1 MASRL
6 NGSRL
11 EAVQVMRG
19 LAAMLVVVVHS
30 INSNDFRTDLP
41 RSWLGAGH
49 FNEFGASGVDLF
61 FVLSGFVMAHA
72 ISNPSASSPWRFMVN
87 RLIRIVP
94 YFWAAS
100 LLFLALTTATGRTY
114 HAAALF
120 NNLTIF
126 PLYNPM
132 TFDPPAL
139 LVGWS
144 LAFELAF
151 YAVVSFSIWIAPM
164 PSARLR
170 IVAQIVAL
178 LAVTGFILQPN
189 MDLLAIWA
197 NPIWLEFL
205 LGIAVYQLW
214 KLPSMFVPST
224 ACWLLIV
231 VGTVGL
237 SQSILFGFPFQTPHW
252 GILNENAGF
261 LRSIWWATPYAI
273 LLLGLLW
280 LSEISRSLSKS
291 GLWDFLRRVGDAS
304 YSLYLVHLM
313 VIFAWEDLAPTNTIN
328 PDLVILVLL
337 AVNVLLALLC
347 YRWFEAPMLRTLR
360 QKILGARARLAVQV
374 PA

>member
-1 MASRL
+1 
-6 NGSRL
+6 
-11 EAVQVMRG
+11 
-19 LAAMLVVVVHS
+19 
-30 INSNDFRTDLP
+30 
-41 RSWLGAGH
+41 
-49 FNEFGASGVDLF
+49 
-61 FVLSGFVMAHA
+61 
-72 ISNPSASSPWRFMVN
+72 MVN

-100 LLFLALTTATGRTY
+100 LVFLGLTTATGRTY
-114 HAAALF
+114 HPAALF

-151 YAVVSFSIWIAPM
+151 YTVVSFSIWIAPM

-170 IVAQIVAL
+170 IVAQIAAL

-197 NPIWLEFL
+197 NSIWLEFL

-224 ACWLLIV
+224 ACWLLIAA
-231 VGTVGL
+231 GTVGL

-252 GILNENAGF
+252 GILNENAGL
-261 LRSIWWATPYAI
+261 LRSIWWATPYAM

-360 QKILGARARLAVQV
+360 QKLLGTPTRLGVQV